1 MTAGTANWSF
11 TQDDFTAITESL
23 RRFLGETKSLCALL
37 VDRSGQLV
45 TTVGEAPGL
54 DTIAFATLTAAD
66 YSANDQLAKLV
77 GETDFSSLFHQGE
90 KESLY
95 VADIA
100 RRLLLVIIFDSR
112 TTVGLVRLRMKDE
125 VEELTQLID
134 RVFSRGRNGD
144 VIVFVGD
151 SQAERMEANLESMQN
166 LYDNMAEYGYD
177 LTQMPFVIQY
187 NKRDLPNAAPIEE
200 LQAALNPGWEVEDAA
215 KHRVQPDPYHAG
227 QNLVE
232 QLSGGEW
239 IEKAPYFE
247 AIAVQGDGVFDTLKA
262 VSKLVLKALA

>member
-1 MTAGTANWSF
+1 MTAGTANWSS

-144 VIVFVGD
+144 V
-151 SQAERMEANLESMQN
+151 
-166 LYDNMAEYGYD
+166 
-177 LTQMPFVIQY
+177 
-187 NKRDLPNAAPIEE
+187 
-200 LQAALNPGWEVEDAA
+200 PG
-215 KHRVQPDPYHAG
+215 KK
-227 QNLVE
+227 L
-232 QLSGGEW
+232 L
-239 IEKAPYFE
+239 
-247 AIAVQGDGVFDTLKA
+247 DGADDEID
-262 VSKLVLKALA
+262 KLFNW

>member
-54 DTIAFATLTAAD
+54 DTTSFASLTAAD

-95 VADIA
+95 VADSA

-134 RVFSRGRNGD
+134 RVFSRDRNSD
-144 VIVFVGD
+144 
-151 SQAERMEANLESMQN
+151 
-166 LYDNMAEYGYD
+166 
-177 LTQMPFVIQY
+177 
-187 NKRDLPNAAPIEE
+187 APPKKL
-200 LQAALNPGWEVEDAA
+200 LQGADDEID
-215 KHRVQPDPYHAG
+215 
-227 QNLVE
+227 
-232 QLSGGEW
+232 
-239 IEKAPYFE
+239 
-247 AIAVQGDGVFDTLKA
+247 
-262 VSKLVLKALA
+262 KLFNW

>member
-11 TQDDFTAITESL
+11 TQDDFAAITESL
-23 RRFLGETKSLCALL
+23 SRFLGETKSICALL

-45 TTVGEAPGL
+45 TTVGNSPGL
-54 DTIAFATLTAAD
+54 DTTAFATLAAAD

-125 VEELTQLID
+125 VEELTLLID
-134 RVFSRGRNGD
+134 RVFSRGRDGD
-144 VIVFVGD
+144 
-151 SQAERMEANLESMQN
+151 
-166 LYDNMAEYGYD
+166 
-177 LTQMPFVIQY
+177 
-187 NKRDLPNAAPIEE
+187 AP
-200 LQAALNPGWEVEDAA
+200 VE
-215 KHRVQPDPYHAG
+215 K
-227 QNLVE
+227 L
-232 QLSGGEW
+232 
-239 IEKAPYFE
+239 
-247 AIAVQGDGVFDTLKA
+247 LKGA
-262 VSKLVLKALA
+262 DDEIDKLFNW

>member
-54 DTIAFATLTAAD
+54 DTTSFASLTAAD

-125 VEELTQLID
+125 VDELTQLID
-134 RVFSRGRNGD
+134 RVFSRDRNSD
-144 VIVFVGD
+144 
-151 SQAERMEANLESMQN
+151 
-166 LYDNMAEYGYD
+166 
-177 LTQMPFVIQY
+177 
-187 NKRDLPNAAPIEE
+187 APPKKL
-200 LQAALNPGWEVEDAA
+200 LQGADDEID
-215 KHRVQPDPYHAG
+215 
-227 QNLVE
+227 
-232 QLSGGEW
+232 
-239 IEKAPYFE
+239 
-247 AIAVQGDGVFDTLKA
+247 
-262 VSKLVLKALA
+262 KLFNW

>member
-54 DTIAFATLTAAD
+54 DTTSFASLTAAD

-77 GETDFSSLFHQGE
+77 GETDFSSLFHQGA

-125 VEELTQLID
+125 VDELTQLID
-134 RVFSRGRNGD
+134 RVFSRDRNSD
-144 VIVFVGD
+144 
-151 SQAERMEANLESMQN
+151 
-166 LYDNMAEYGYD
+166 
-177 LTQMPFVIQY
+177 
-187 NKRDLPNAAPIEE
+187 APPKKL
-200 LQAALNPGWEVEDAA
+200 LQGADDEID
-215 KHRVQPDPYHAG
+215 
-227 QNLVE
+227 
-232 QLSGGEW
+232 
-239 IEKAPYFE
+239 
-247 AIAVQGDGVFDTLKA
+247 
-262 VSKLVLKALA
+262 KLFNW

>member
-23 RRFLGETKSLCALL
+23 HRFLGETKSLCALL

-54 DTIAFATLTAAD
+54 DTTSFASLTAAD

-134 RVFSRGRNGD
+134 RVFSRDRNSD
-144 VIVFVGD
+144 
-151 SQAERMEANLESMQN
+151 
-166 LYDNMAEYGYD
+166 
-177 LTQMPFVIQY
+177 
-187 NKRDLPNAAPIEE
+187 APPKKL
-200 LQAALNPGWEVEDAA
+200 LQGADDEID
-215 KHRVQPDPYHAG
+215 
-227 QNLVE
+227 
-232 QLSGGEW
+232 
-239 IEKAPYFE
+239 
-247 AIAVQGDGVFDTLKA
+247 
-262 VSKLVLKALA
+262 KLFNW